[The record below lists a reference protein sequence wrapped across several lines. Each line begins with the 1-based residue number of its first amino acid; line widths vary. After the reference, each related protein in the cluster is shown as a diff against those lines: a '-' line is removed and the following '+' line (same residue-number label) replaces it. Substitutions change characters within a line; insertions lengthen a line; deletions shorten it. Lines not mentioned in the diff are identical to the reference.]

1 MKQLKHLDHVEDL
14 ILMKGSAGLD
24 KALYICEHMISEPK
38 SHKVSVKIDGA
49 PSVIAGWDFKGEFF
63 VATKSLFNKTPK
75 INYSIDDI
83 RKNHGH
89 SIGLEN
95 KLVYAL
101 TYFKDIIPKGR
112 IFQGDILFT
121 AMDVKS
127 FIDDEGCYVSI
138 KPNTIEYRTRNRKEI
153 NAVRYAK
160 IGVVWHTAYFG
171 SRIDDLEALISADV
185 SCIKA
190 NENVY
195 VAKTDFIDK
204 YGKSDFNNM
213 EISGLFA
220 YVNAIEMKMQR
231 LKKNDADIDNI
242 FNEASEVSAL
252 AMQFINA
259 RLREGKTFINK
270 EESLLEFI
278 NFSRYKYNKVKLTS
292 KSAIDANEQKYMD
305 LYSFILYSPG
315 VRRCIME
322 VFELHYWL
330 QCLKQRLIEKLN
342 LPTKDYKWKCFID
355 DKETNHEGFVVT
367 NNFSS
372 VKFVDRMEF
381 SRANFNNSRF

>member
-1 MKQLKHLDHVEDL
+1 MKQLKHLDHIEDL
-14 ILMKGSAGLD
+14 LLMKGSEGLNR
-24 KALYICEHMISEPK
+24 ALYICERMISEPK

-49 PSVIAGWDFKGEFF
+49 PSVIAGWNRYSEFF

-75 INYSIDDI
+75 VNYSIEDI
-83 RKNHGH
+83 QKNHGH
-89 SIGLEN
+89 APGLEN

-101 TYFKDIIPKGR
+101 TYFKDIIPQGR

-121 AMDVKS
+121 AMDVHS

-138 KPNTIEYRTRNRKEI
+138 KPNTVEYRTRDRKI
-153 NAVRYAK
+153 IDTVKYAK
-160 IGVVWHTAYFG
+160 IGVVWHTEYIGQSF
-171 SRIDDLEALISADV
+171 DDLEAMISSDV
-185 SCIKA
+185 SCIKS

-195 VAKTDFIDK
+195 IAKSDFIDK
-204 YGKSDFNNM
+204 FGKSRFNEM
-213 EISGLFA
+213 EEAGLFA

-231 LKKNDADIDNI
+231 LKENNNRIDEI
-242 FNEASEVSAL
+242 FNEKSEISDL

-259 RLREGKTFINK
+259 RLREGKVFVNK
-270 EESLLEFI
+270 EESLLEFV
-278 NFSRYKYNKVKLTS
+278 NFTRYKYNKVKLIS
-292 KSAIDANEQKYMD
+292 KSAIDANEQKYMN
-305 LYSFILYSPG
+305 LYSFIMYSLG
-315 VRRCIME
+315 VRQCIME

-355 DKETNHEGFVVT
+355 GSPSNHEGFVVT